1 MLPKASEEHHQ
12 PQEGSHG
19 PVADD
24 KKLMDLARD
33 TADIHI
39 PTPFTTDHGTRVS
52 NTDNW
57 LRVVDHSQ
65 TGPSLIEDQIAREKV
80 Y

>member
-1 MLPKASEEHHQ
+1 MPHKASEEQHQ
-12 PQEGSHG
+12 PQEASYG
-19 PVADD
+19 PVSNDE
-24 KKLMDLARD
+24 KLMDLARD
-33 TADIHI
+33 TTNIHI
-39 PTPFTTDHGTRVS
+39 STPFTTDHGTKVS

-65 TGPSLIEDQIAREKV
+65 TGPSLLEDQIAREKV